1 MVLANELIE
10 FYALLVTIIL
20 LVWSF
25 IDQRR
30 RDRQSVLMRDMLI
43 FNMIL
48 ILAFEINS
56 LLEGRPE
63 YSWIRPLVLAVCFS
77 FGFPMAACYNEFVID
92 IVQEK
97 ITVNQKLAWVIR
109 SECGLGLLLNVV
121 SIFNGMYFSVDA
133 AGVYQRGPLF
143 WLNQAFSV
151 FVLVPIIMQILVHRR
166 EIGRRNT
173 VVLISYAILPLIA
186 AVIQFPL
193 KELDT
198 MCMATTLS
206 LLILYVTVYA
216 ERSQRMATQEKKL
229 TEARVDVMLSQIQ
242 PHFLYNTLAVIQDMC
257 HGKAPEAETS
267 LIQFSEFLRGNMDS
281 LNARSPIPFV
291 QELKHTQNYLSLEQK
306 RFGSRLNVVYDIK
319 TVDFSLPSL
328 TLQPIVENAVRYG
341 VTQREEGGT
350 VRISSLHESGG
361 WRVIVEDNG
370 VGMKVTEPKSD
381 GRTHI
386 GIMNVKERL
395 AAMCGGTLDITSET
409 GKGTKAVIYLPER
422 RASNENTGGR

>member
-1 MVLANELIE
+1 MVLANELVE

-48 ILAFEINS
+48 ILSFEINS
-56 LLEGRPE
+56 ILEGHPE
-63 YSWIRPLVLAVCFS
+63 YSWIRMPVLAMSFS
-77 FGFPMAACYNEFVID
+77 FGFPMAGCYNEFVID
-92 IVQEK
+92 MVQEK
-97 ITVNQKLAWVIR
+97 MPVNRYAAWSIR
-109 SECGLGLLLNVV
+109 AICAFGFLLNVV

-133 AGVYQRGPLF
+133 AGIYHRGPLF

-151 FVLVPIIMQILVHRR
+151 YVLLPIILLVIYYRK
-166 EIGRRNT
+166 ELGRRN
-173 VVLISYAILPLIA
+173 VLVLISYTLLPLIA
-186 AVIQFPL
+186 AAAQFPL
-193 KELDT
+193 RELDT
-198 MCMATTLS
+198 MCLATTLS
-206 LLILYVTVYA
+206 LLIIYVTVYA
-216 ERSQRMATQEKKL
+216 ERSQRMALQEKEL

-257 HGKAPEAETS
+257 HGKAPEAETA

-281 LNARSPIPFV
+281 LNARRPIPFV

-306 RFGSRLNVVYDIK
+306 RFGSRLNVVYDIE
-319 TVDFSLPSL
+319 TVDFSMPSL

-350 VRISSLHESGG
+350 VRISSVRTGSG
-361 WRVIVEDNG
+361 WQVTVEDNG
-370 VGMKVTEPKSD
+370 VGMKVTEPKPD

-386 GIMNVKERL
+386 GIMNVKARL
-395 AAMCGGTLDITSET
+395 AAMCGGTLDITSEA
-409 GKGTKAVIYLPER
+409 GKGTRAVIYLPER
-422 RASNENTGGR
+422 RASNEDTGSR